1 MKPRIDFGQSSKAFS
16 KTLRRYADLSSKG
29 AAEAINKKAK
39 DVCIRSISQTPMADK
54 GAIKTTLQADGL
66 AFKLVNKTGLTKDQI
81 KQKAAAL
88 IRARTGSVRYIKAGW
103 YKALQVF
110 GGRGGKTRPDG
121 LADKGTGSKA
131 SPRDLTAVMEN
142 KAFGATQVGGDALAR
157 AMDSVRKDMMV
168 YIQRKAREAWG
179 KKGR

>member
-1 MKPRIDFGQSSKAFS
+1 M
-16 KTLRRYADLSSKG
+16 RRYADLSSKG

-39 DVCIRSISQTPMADK
+39 DVCIRAIAQTPMADK
-54 GAIKTTLQADGL
+54 GAIRTSLQTDGM
-66 AFKLVNKTGLTKDQI
+66 AYKLVRKTGLTKAQI

-103 YKALQVF
+103 YKAAQVF

-131 SPRDLTAVMEN
+131 SPRDLTAIMEN
-142 KAFGATQVGGDALAR
+142 KAFGATEVGQEALSKAV
-157 AMDSVRKDMMV
+157 DSVRKDMMV
-168 YIQRKAREAWG
+168 YIARKAREAWG
-179 KKGR
+179 RAGR